1 MHYPII
7 HEYILKI
14 AVFGATSCVGLA
26 ALLLVLDTS

>member
-1 MHYPII
+1 MHYPTI

-14 AVFGATSCVGLA
+14 AVLGATSRVALA